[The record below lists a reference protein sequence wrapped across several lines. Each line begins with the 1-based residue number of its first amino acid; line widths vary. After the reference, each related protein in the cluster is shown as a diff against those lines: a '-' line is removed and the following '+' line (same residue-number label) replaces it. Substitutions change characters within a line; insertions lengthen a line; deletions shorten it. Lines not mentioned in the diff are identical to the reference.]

1 MFLMFVSP
9 TVSLKN
15 KVSTRLDLTIRSKG
29 ITRSNRP
36 NLNKMLQ
43 KGQTV
48 VKHILSLSYEGN
60 LPFHCY
66 LVGWLMYLFLT

>member
-43 KGQTV
+43 RVT
-48 VKHILSLSYEGN
+48 KHISVVCVFAGT
-60 LPFHCY
+60 LPSNHY